1 MSCGMPVGATPV
13 RREPPTESEAPVK
26 DRLARALG
34 PKFEV
39 RGTLGKGGFAE
50 VYEAFDSDLHRR
62 LAIKVLHPE
71 IAWTGGM
78 IARFK
83 QEARTLARLDHPN
96 ILPIHFVGEGEGLV
110 YYGMPLVEGDT
121 VAQLLRNRPALSVD
135 QALGI
140 VRPVLEALDHAH
152 ALGLIHRDIK
162 PENILIQKS
171 NGRVLLVDF
180 GIAKQLGD
188 AASGLTATGF
198 TLGTPHYMA
207 PEQALGQGNLDH
219 RADLYSTGAVLYQM
233 VVGAPP
239 YEGQS
244 SQEIVGK
251 HIAEPVP
258 RPSSRNAQIPH
269 WLSEVVVQL
278 LAKRPEDRFQSAA
291 DVLAALKEG
300 GVSGKQTAVSG
311 DSLARWIE
319 SDEKTA
325 VIPSKE
331 RPVAAPTPP
340 VAEPRRRSAGPL
352 LFLLLLAVGAA
363 VFLFLR
369 GGPTLVIHNS
379 LVEPVKIIAGGQE
392 LQVAEGGSAEIKLER
407 GDRLFAQWYLVQPLG
422 PGGKPLGELIQGT
435 LQQEKPRGRVELEI
449 TARTGSGDYFAPL
462 VSNSTDRSLRII
474 VNAGLQGAID
484 CDCGVPAGGTRTRIG
499 YYRLYQNST
508 VQAVDGQGR
517 RATFRDVGPQVR
529 DAGGGVGL
537 RFNSGDF
544 R

>member
-1 MSCGMPVGATPV
+1 MSCGLPVGATPV
-13 RREPPTESEAPVK
+13 QRAAPTESEVPVK
-26 DRLARALG
+26 ARLARALG

-110 YYGMPLVEGDT
+110 YYGMPLVEGET
-121 VAQLLRNRPALSVD
+121 VAQLLRSRSALGVD

-140 VRPVLEALDHAH
+140 IRPVLEALEHAH
-152 ALGLIHRDIK
+152 ALGLVHRDIK
-162 PENILIQKS
+162 PENILIQQS

-219 RADLYSTGAVLYQM
+219 RADLYSAGAVLFQM
-233 VVGAPP
+233 VIGAPP

-251 HIAEPVP
+251 HIAEPIP
-258 RPSSRNAQIPH
+258 RPSARNTQIPH
-269 WLSEVVVQL
+269 WLSEVVVRM
-278 LAKRPEDRFQSAA
+278 LAKKPEDRFQSAA
-291 DVLAALKEG
+291 AVLAALKEG
-300 GVSGKQTAVSG
+300 GISGKQTAVNV
-311 DSLARWIE
+311 DSVARRIE
-319 SDEKTA
+319 SDQKTA

-331 RPVAAPTPP
+331 RPVAPSTPP
-340 VAEPRRRSAGPL
+340 VAEPRRRGLGPL

-363 VFLFLR
+363 AFLFLR
-369 GGPTLVIHNS
+369 GGPVLLIRNS
-379 LVEPVKIIAGGQE
+379 LVEPVKVIAGGQE
-392 LQVAEGGSAEIKLER
+392 LQVAEGAEAEIKLPR
-407 GDRLFAQWYLVQPLG
+407 GERLFAQWYLVQPLG
-422 PGGKPLGELIQGT
+422 PGGAPMGELMQGT
-435 LQQEKPRGRVELEI
+435 LQQDKPRGRVELLI
-449 TARTGSGDYFAPL
+449 TSRTGDAEYFAPL
-462 VSNSTDRSLRII
+462 VTNSTDRSLRII

-484 CDCGVPAGGTRTRIG
+484 CDCGVSAGGSRTRIG
-499 YYRLYQNST
+499 YYRLFQNST

-517 RATFRDVGPQVR
+517 RATFRDLGPQVR
-529 DAGGGVGL
+529 DPSGAVGL